1 MPVAPHVAT
10 KTAPSNHKIR
20 TPPAHGCVE
29 QDEDFKMKKAPKLS
43 ALGALC
49 LFAFSFTGTGVAP
62 AAAQSVADFYAGK
75 RINVVIGFGSGGGY
89 DQYARVFARHMGD
102 FIPGKPTLVPQSM
115 PGAGSRKAA
124 NWLYNVAPKDGTT
137 LAMLGQNTATDQAL
151 KAEGVQ
157 FDVRNFF
164 WIGNMVVVNNTLAV
178 WHTSGVKTIEEA
190 TKKQLNIGGTGAASP
205 SVIYPQ
211 VANNLLGTKFK
222 IIAGYPGGGDVN
234 LAMER
239 GELDG
244 RGSNSWASWKS
255 TQADWLRDKKVNI
268 LFQVGPAREPDLPD
282 VPLLTELAKTPDQ
295 KKVFEVLSADVSVG
309 RPFLTTPG
317 VPATRVAALRKAFD
331 DTIKSKPFLAD
342 AEKMKMDI
350 SPMSG
355 VELQKIVSA
364 TVEMPESIIA
374 LVKAAIEIRDMEALA
389 PEKGGVSTGGGN

>member
-1 MPVAPHVAT
+1 MRDV
-10 KTAPSNHKIR
+10 R
-20 TPPAHGCVE
+20 
-29 QDEDFKMKKAPKLS
+29 KLS
-43 ALGALC
+43 AFAVLSLLGYSLA
-49 LFAFSFTGTGVAP
+49 AIAP
-62 AAAQSVADFYAGK
+62 AAAQGTADFYAGK
-75 RINVVIGFGSGGGY
+75 RINVVIGFGAGGGY
-89 DQYARVFARHMGD
+89 DQYARVFARHMGE
-102 FIPGKPTLVPQSM
+102 FIPGKPTLVPQAM

-157 FDVRNFF
+157 FDVRKFF

-190 TKKQLNIGGTGAASP
+190 TKKSLNIGGTGAASP

-255 TQADWLRDKKVNI
+255 TQADWLKDKKVNI
-268 LFQVGPAREPDLPD
+268 LFQVDPKREPDLPD

-317 VPATRVAALRKAFD
+317 VPADRVAALRKAFD
-331 DTIKSKPFLAD
+331 DTSISKSFMAD
-342 AEKMKMDI
+342 AEKLKMDI
-350 SPMSG
+350 APMSG
-355 VELQKIVSA
+355 VELQKIVSD
-364 TVEMPESIIA
+364 TVEMPDAIIA
-374 LVKAAIEIRDMEALA
+374 LVKNAIEIRDMEALA
-389 PEKGGVSTGGGN
+389 PEKGGVSPDGGN